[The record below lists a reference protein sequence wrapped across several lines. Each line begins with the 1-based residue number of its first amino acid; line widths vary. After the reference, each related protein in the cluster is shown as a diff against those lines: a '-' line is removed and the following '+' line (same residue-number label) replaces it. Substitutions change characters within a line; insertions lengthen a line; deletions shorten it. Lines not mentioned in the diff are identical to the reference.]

1 MPLLTVIL
9 ALIAG
14 ALSTLTTGLWA
25 MQELEQFGPSV
36 GSIIAFRPDA
46 AATERW
52 SVNAAVVDTSN
63 PGVPWPAGVRHCALS
78 PGVMSGRSSSLVVE
92 ARLLS
97 SPPVFRVHWAGGHTE
112 AGSGDCGA
120 VADIVLERTDLMRL
134 ANAAGGFSSGL
145 RLIGP

>member
-1 MPLLTVIL
+1 
-9 ALIAG
+9 
-14 ALSTLTTGLWA
+14 
-25 MQELEQFGPSV
+25 
-36 GSIIAFRPDA
+36 
-46 AATERW
+46 
-52 SVNAAVVDTSN
+52 VNAAVVDTSN

-78 PGVMSGRSSSLVVE
+78 PGVMSGRSGSLVVE